1 MRRTLCSFGLWRDTA
16 RTPTEFQ
23 LAWLVGFPD
32 CAMFDEFANAIQS
45 REPMSREQLC
55 PPARRL

>member
-45 REPMSREQLC
+45 LVHIVF
-55 PPARRL
+55 